1 MNEETV
7 SFLNNIDFENT
18 AEVYET
24 ISILFEKNQ
33 VLKKA
38 IKEGV
43 IATCETCED
52 FGICPHSYREY
63 DYKNEVEELKN
74 QQKEFIEW
82 LESEAKA
89 FRNSMKEFERSE
101 KCQGDYSIIYY
112 ISQYKMWEANDILSK
127 YKEIIGGDNK

>member
-82 LESEAKA
+82 LEKQIQ
-89 FRNSMKEFERSE
+89 NQE
-101 KCQGDYSIIYY
+101 KYGGYFSRFFQDV
-112 ISQYKMWEANDILSK
+112 LSK

>member
-63 DYKNEVEELKN
+63 DYKDKVEKLKN

-82 LESEAKA
+82 LEQNIENEKYCYLSADKNNQVRYDIFSE
-89 FRNSMKEFERSE
+89 
-101 KCQGDYSIIYY
+101 
-112 ISQYKMWEANDILSK
+112 ILSK

>member
-1 MNEETV
+1 MNKETV
-7 SFLNNIDFENT
+7 HFLNNIDFENAT
-18 AEVYET
+18 KVYET

-63 DYKNEVEELKN
+63 DYKDEVEKLKN
-74 QQKEFIEW
+74 QQKEYIEQ
-82 LESEAKA
+82 LEKLAYQNMVPSD
-89 FRNSMKEFERSE
+89 F
-101 KCQGDYSIIYY
+101 
-112 ISQYKMWEANDILSK
+112 ANGCKLAYGIALNR

>member
-18 AEVYET
+18 AKVYET

-63 DYKNEVEELKN
+63 DYKNEVEKLKN
-74 QQKEFIEW
+74 QQKEFINY
-82 LESEAKA
+82 LEKEIVDSMVGGIQQYYAK
-89 FRNSMKEFERSE
+89 NHLK
-101 KCQGDYSIIYY
+101 I
-112 ISQYKMWEANDILSK
+112 
-127 YKEIIGGDNK
+127 YKEIIGGDNNE

>member
-63 DYKNEVEELKN
+63 DYKDEVEKLKN
-74 QQKEFIEW
+74 QQKEFINHIAEEIADVMVM
-82 LESEAKA
+82 LEQFKLHYGISSEEVTKI
-89 FRNSMKEFERSE
+89 FWEKVDRQLERIKNEVKE
-101 KCQGDYSIIYY
+101 
-112 ISQYKMWEANDILSK
+112 
-127 YKEIIGGDNK
+127 

>member
-74 QQKEFIEW
+74 QQKEFIEY
-82 LESEAKA
+82 LEDKLCVINNLLNTEQDEAKA
-89 FRNSMKEFERSE
+89 
-101 KCQGDYSIIYY
+101 YY
-112 ISQYKMWEANDILSK
+112 LIVRRTAFDEILSK

>member
-74 QQKEFIEW
+74 QQKKFIEW
-82 LESEAKA
+82 LENESKKLIRDAGYHQRICLE
-89 FRNSMKEFERSE
+89 
-101 KCQGDYSIIYY
+101 
-112 ISQYKMWEANDILSK
+112 ILDK

>member
-74 QQKEFIEW
+74 QQKEFIEY
-82 LESEAKA
+82 LEDKLCVINNLLNTEQDEAKVYYLIVRRTA
-89 FRNSMKEFERSE
+89 FDE
-101 KCQGDYSIIYY
+101 
-112 ISQYKMWEANDILSK
+112 ILSK
-127 YKEIIGGDNK
+127 YKEIIGGDNNE

>member
-63 DYKNEVEELKN
+63 DYKDKVEKLKN

-82 LESEAKA
+82 LEQNIENEKYCYLSADKNNQVRYDIFSE
-89 FRNSMKEFERSE
+89 
-101 KCQGDYSIIYY
+101 
-112 ISQYKMWEANDILSK
+112 ILSK
-127 YKEIIGGDNK
+127 YKEIIGDKYE

>member
-7 SFLNNIDFENT
+7 SFLNNINFENT
-18 AEVYET
+18 AKVYET

-63 DYKNEVEELKN
+63 DYKDEVEKLKN
-74 QQKEFIEW
+74 QQKEFIEYLNW
-82 LESEAKA
+82 MFNYYQKEEQKYRTLSNRAMKVAFESVLE
-89 FRNSMKEFERSE
+89 
-101 KCQGDYSIIYY
+101 
-112 ISQYKMWEANDILSK
+112 K